1 MLAFCANHSWVECPS
16 FPEGGPSGDLS
27 LCWHPQGRG
36 PDCPLCGPPRAGGP
50 IPCGELSR
58 TRAF

>member
-36 PDCPLCGPPRAGGP
+36 PDYPLC
-50 IPCGELSR
+50 
-58 TRAF
+58 